1 MSSKESVTKDL
12 LKLINRKRD
21 YIPFFGTVLRLAV
34 YFLLSLIFYLNFYA
48 QKNYL
53 NSKQIF
59 IKNPGHYCNY
69 ETASIPEI
77 SDLSMKNCLN
87 SKNKITPTLKI
98 YTEPSAGDRYIVSEV
113 SGGYFRTVC
122 NGFCQLKTDGT
133 CQDQPVSH
141 QRCLTLLNPGENCT
155 NSSKPIG
162 FNSGKEWY
170 AVSVFQIPGC
180 VNFNSS

>member
-1 MSSKESVTKDL
+1 MSSKESVSKDL

-34 YFLLSLIFYLNFYA
+34 YFLLSLIFYLN
-48 QKNYL
+48 
-53 NSKQIF
+53 
-59 IKNPGHYCNY
+59 
-69 ETASIPEI
+69 
-77 SDLSMKNCLN
+77 LSMKNCLN